1 MELKLPYTLLDVYA
15 DLFDSPLE
23 WTKRSSN
30 YDEDDKAHER
40 LEFYC
45 NDGYIIVNSIR
56 YIDCVDTIAIEIKD
70 KKRKYHSAFQWLSSK
85 DSSIEMVE
93 LIAKSIKDKTI
104 YNFKECETL

>member
-15 DLFDSPLE
+15 DLFDSPIE
-23 WTKRSSN
+23 WTKRSST

-45 NDGYIIVNSIR
+45 NDGHIIVNSIR

-93 LIAKSIKDKTI
+93 LIAKSVKDKTI
-104 YNFKECETL
+104 YNFKECETV

>member
-15 DLFDSPLE
+15 DLFDSPIE
-23 WTKRSSN
+23 WTKRSSD
-30 YDEDDKAHER
+30 YDDKAHER

-45 NDGYIIVNSIR
+45 NDGHIIVNSIR

-93 LIAKSIKDKTI
+93 LIAKSVKDKTI

>member
-15 DLFDSPLE
+15 DLFDSPIE
-23 WTKRSSN
+23 WTKRSSF

-45 NDGYIIVNSIR
+45 NDGHIIVNSIR

-93 LIAKSIKDKTI
+93 LIAKSVKDKTI

>member
-15 DLFDSPLE
+15 DLFDSPIE
-23 WTKRSSN
+23 WTKRSSD
-30 YDEDDKAHER
+30 YDDKSHER

-85 DSSIEMVE
+85 DSSIDMVN
-93 LIAKSIKDKTI
+93 LLTQSIKDKTI
-104 YNFKECETL
+104 YNFKECI